1 MSNVKAVFTNQGIIV
16 GEVVSEHEGNIEMKN
31 PVMAIPQQHNMA
43 MIPFLALME
52 EDTILMKKG
61 DYNYNKVFT
70 PTIDLRNHYN
80 QMFGVGIVEVSKPGI
95 ALA

>member
-1 MSNVKAVFTNQGIIV
+1 MSKVKAVFTQQGIIV
-16 GEVVSEHEGNIEMKN
+16 GEAESTDRGSIIFKN
-31 PVMAIPQQHNMA
+31 PVIAIPQQHNIA

-52 EDTILMKKG
+52 EDTIEMYPA

-70 PTIDLRNHYN
+70 PTVDLRNHYN
-80 QMFGVGIVEVSKPGI
+80 SMFGARIVEVSNPGI